1 MSMKIA
7 LALVAT
13 ALVASPAA
21 AGDPVPL
28 DDRAL
33 DRVTAGDLGLP
44 NGNVVFEN
52 FDNPGKDA
60 TLFVCDAIGFCHPTW
75 NRSLQG
81 LLNSGADG
89 SPGIGFEGPWA
100 AGRNDNPIEC
110 INCP

>member
-1 MSMKIA
+1 MKKKISMA
-7 LALVAT
+7 LAAT
-13 ALVASPAA
+13 AFIAAPAA

-33 DRVTAGDLGLP
+33 DAVTAGDLGLP
-44 NGNVVFEN
+44 NGEVVFEN
-52 FDNPGKDA
+52 FNNPGKDA
-60 TLFVCDAIGFCHPTW
+60 TLFVCNDIGFCHPTW
-75 NRSLQG
+75 NRSLEG

-100 AGRNDNPIEC
+100 AGRVSPVIEC